1 MMSESIDL
9 EWIGRH
15 IREIQAEQRSINQ
28 KIDLLYKGFG
38 QTVSRSDLLESIN
51 FIVQRVTTAATL
63 METRFDQLLSEIG
76 KLQ

>member
-1 MMSESIDL
+1 MSESIDL

-38 QTVSRSDLLESIN
+38 QTVSRGDLPEAIN
-51 FIVQRVTTAATL
+51 LIVQRVTTAEAL
-63 METRFDQLLSEIG
+63 METRFDQLLAEIG
-76 KLQ
+76 KLR